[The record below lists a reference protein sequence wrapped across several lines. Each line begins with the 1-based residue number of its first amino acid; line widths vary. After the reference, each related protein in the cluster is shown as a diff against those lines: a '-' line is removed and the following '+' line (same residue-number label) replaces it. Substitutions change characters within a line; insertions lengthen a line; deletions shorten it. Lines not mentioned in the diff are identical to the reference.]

1 MNKYKTFSRRFWA
14 AIVDMGVFVPLGW
27 IDTAIWENV
36 KVPVILSVWIVIHTA
51 AFWIYGILLH
61 GYYGQTVGK
70 FVCHVKVLD
79 KTEKPLSVKQAFYR
93 DAFPIVMGMPVLV
106 YEVNNVLQGH
116 IANRGFPTEMN
127 IIFQAFLG
135 ISFLWFLLELITMLT
150 NKKRRAI
157 HDFIAGSVVV
167 RLESDGSPEEQKKAR
182 YRKLMFFGLMVLLI
196 FDMIWTISK
205 EHLTR

>member
-1 MNKYKTFSRRFWA
+1 MNKYNTFSRRFWA
-14 AIVDMGVFVPLGW
+14 AIADMGVFVPLGW
-27 IDTAIWENV
+27 IDTAIWANV
-36 KVPVILSVWIVIHTA
+36 TVPVILSVWIVLHTA

-70 FVCHVKVLD
+70 FACHVKVLD
-79 KTEKPLSVKQAFYR
+79 KTEKSLSMRQAFYR
-93 DAFPIVMGMPVLV
+93 DAFPVLMGLPVLV
-106 YEVNNVLQGH
+106 YQVTNVLKGH
-116 IANRGFPTEMN
+116 IANRGFPTEMT

-167 RLESDGSPEEQKKAR
+167 RLEPEESPAEKKKAR
-182 YRKLMFFGLMVLLI
+182 YRNLLFFVLIALLI
-196 FDMIWTISK
+196 LDIIR